1 VRNALVLPRRGFA
14 LALLMGIVAL
24 LAAVAVAV
32 TQASRSS
39 MQQVQAVGDIQ
50 ALYAQAQLIRT
61 KILKCSFD
69 HPEGNNGSGFRL
81 SLPAAPTADT
91 AVSALTCPGA
101 SAGQAG
107 LWTGTDAV
115 WLPNPPSGFGG
126 GWSYRNDATSAR
138 IFIQA
143 NDASGLPT
151 LSALAARFSAS
162 EAAVNASTFTFTL
175 HIQS

>member
-1 VRNALVLPRRGFA
+1 MHKAPAIPRRGFA
-14 LALLMGIVAL
+14 LALLMGIIAL

-32 TQASRSS
+32 TQASRSG

-50 ALYAQAQLIRT
+50 NLYVQAQLIRT

-69 HPEGNNGSGFRL
+69 HPAGNNGSGFRL
-81 SLPAAPTADT
+81 SLPAAPSADT

-101 SAGQAG
+101 PAGQTA
-107 LWTGTDAV
+107 LWVGTDAV
-115 WLPNPPSGFGG
+115 WLPNPPANFSG
-126 GWSYRNDATSAR
+126 GWSYRNDGTSAR

-143 NDASGLPT
+143 NDASGLPA
-151 LSALAARFSAS
+151 LSALATRFSAS
-162 EAAVNASTFTFTL
+162 EAAVNVSTFTFTL